1 MFSKGTGLGVAGL
14 SEAAPAADRG
24 RGMST
29 VVAPDMTV
37 HGDLVGSDEIRIDGQ
52 VEGTVRCGVLVIG
65 PSGRVEGR
73 VEAGA
78 VRIAG
83 RFRGEVKAGTVAMA
97 ATAEVRG
104 DVEVRD
110 ALSMEKGAVFEG
122 RTRRAKAAGVARME
136 TAKPAKPAEPA
147 LGA

>member
-1 MFSKGTGLGVAGL
+1 MFSKATGLGAAGPI
-14 SEAAPAADRG
+14 EAVPAVDRG
-24 RGMST
+24 RGMRT
-29 VVAPDMTV
+29 VVASDTTV
-37 HGDLVGSDEIRIDGQ
+37 HGELVGSGEIRIEGQ
-52 VEGTVRCGVLVIG
+52 VEGTIRCGVLVIG
-65 PSGRVEGR
+65 KSGRVEGR

-110 ALSMEKGAVFEG
+110 TLSIEPGAVFEG
-122 RTRRAKAAGVARME
+122 RTRRAKAAGVAR
-136 TAKPAKPAEPA
+136 T
-147 LGA
+147 GAAMPGEAAVVA